1 MPAQSR
7 NWYFEPGPFND
18 DDGGETGDDSREDD
32 PLIGVSAWSPEVLQR
47 HGARVLDP
55 GSAEDV
61 YESREPGSAGHRARK
76 PRPTAYRARTLL
88 IPASLAQSPDI
99 EAAINHVLGGV
110 GMRIVVPEE
119 RREFRSRA
127 ADDLRQLPRP
137 VVLEPAAP
145 EPGKLA
151 LPVVVDAWVA
161 LQALRAAADAAQDD
175 AVLSRDVVG
184 QIRLEHLLVGW
195 SIIGE
200 PSSGGHP
207 LTGPGVADSYVC
219 GSGDTRA
226 PVAVCL
232 DAPARRPL
240 EECGSRRRSVVAVLD
255 TGVRAHPWLDVAPD
269 PDPAV
274 RYVTVPD
281 GFVAVDKN
289 MQATIYLEDQSAPQS
304 DQPRQLIK
312 DPWDRPVTANPL
324 VGELDEATGHGSFI
338 AGIVRQVAPDAQVLA
353 IRVMHSD
360 DVVYESTLI
369 NALALI
375 ADRVAFAQAGHME
388 DMVDVVSLSLGYYD
402 ESPADALYTSGLWLV
417 IERLLGMGVAI
428 FASAGNSATSQMCFP
443 AAFAV
448 SSAPG
453 PVRLIS
459 VGALNPNGTKA
470 LFSNDGQWVRAWA
483 DGAEVVSTFPV
494 DINGSYMPPVKVPAR
509 PRQGKRPVD
518 REALDPDDF
527 SCGFATWSGTSFS
540 APLLAGVLAA
550 QLLENAVDE
559 SGPAL
564 DEPGVDAARMRVEAA
579 LSAVR
584 DRGADRDG

>member
-1 MPAQSR
+1 MPAQRR

-18 DDGGETGDDSREDD
+18 DERAEAGNDSRDDD
-32 PLIGVSAWSPEVLQR
+32 PLVGVSAWSAEVLQR

-55 GSAEDV
+55 SSAEDV
-61 YESREPGSAGHRARK
+61 YESREPRSAGHRART

-88 IPASLAQSPDI
+88 IPANLTRNTEIVD
-99 EAAINHVLGGV
+99 AINGVLAGV
-110 GMRIVVPEE
+110 HMSIVVPEE
-119 RREFRSRA
+119 RRRFRSSA
-127 ADDLRQLPRP
+127 AEDLSQLPRP
-137 VVLEPAAP
+137 VVLVPAAP
-145 EPGKLA
+145 EPGELA
-151 LPVVVDAWVA
+151 LPVVVDAWTA
-161 LQALRAAADAAQDD
+161 LQALRAAAAVARDD
-175 AVLSRDVVG
+175 AVLSGKVVS

-240 EECGSRRRSVVAVLD
+240 EDCGSRRRPVVAVLD
-255 TGVRAHPWLDVAPD
+255 TGVRAHPWLDVPID
-269 PDPAV
+269 
-274 RYVTVPD
+274 TGLKPD
-281 GFVAVDKN
+281 GFVAVDEN
-289 MQATIYLEDQSAPQS
+289 MQTTIYEEDQSAAS
-304 DQPRQLIK
+304 EGDRPRHLIK
-312 DPWDRPVTANPL
+312 DPWDRPVTGNPL
-324 VGELDEATGHGSFI
+324 VGELDEATGHGLFI
-338 AGIVRQVAPDAQVLA
+338 AGIVRQVAPDARVLA

-369 NALALI
+369 NALTLI
-375 ADRVAFAQAGHME
+375 ADRVAFALTGHME

-417 IERLLGMGVAI
+417 IERLLGMGVAV

-448 SSAPG
+448 SPAPG

-483 DGAEVVSTFPV
+483 DGAAVVSTFPV
-494 DINGSYMPPVKVPAR
+494 DINGSRMPPVRVPAR
-509 PRQGKRPVD
+509 PRPGKRSVD
-518 REALDPDDF
+518 REALDLDDF
-527 SCGFATWSGTSFS
+527 RLGFATWSGTSFS
-540 APLLAGVLAA
+540 APLLAAILAA

-559 SGPAL
+559 SGLAL
-564 DEPGVDAARMRVEAA
+564 DEPGEEAARMRTVAA
-579 LSAVR
+579 LTAMQ
-584 DRGADRDG
+584 DGGADRDG

>member
-1 MPAQSR
+1 MPAQRR
-7 NWYFEPGPFND
+7 NWYFEPGPVND
-18 DDGGETGDDSREDD
+18 DDRGETGDDGRDDD
-32 PLIGVSAWSPEVLQR
+32 PLVGVSAWSPEVLQR

-55 GSAEDV
+55 SSAEDV
-61 YESREPGSAGHRARK
+61 YESREPGSAGHRART

-88 IPASLAQSPDI
+88 IPANLTRNTEIVDAIRGVLA
-99 EAAINHVLGGV
+99 GV
-110 GMRIVVPEE
+110 HMSIRVPEE
-119 RREFRSRA
+119 RRRFRSSA
-127 ADDLRQLPRP
+127 AEDLSQVPRP
-137 VVLEPAAP
+137 VVLVPAAP
-145 EPGKLA
+145 EEGELA
-151 LPVVVDAWVA
+151 LPVVVDAWTA
-161 LQALRAAADAAQDD
+161 LQALRAAAAVAPDD
-175 AVLSRDVVG
+175 AVLSKRVVS

-240 EECGSRRRSVVAVLD
+240 EDCGSRRRPVVAVLD
-255 TGVRAHPWLDVAPD
+255 TGVRAHPWLDIVPD
-269 PDPAV
+269 PV
-274 RYVTVPD
+274 HRYGTEPD
-281 GFVAVDKN
+281 GFVEVDEP
-289 MQATIYLEDQSAPQS
+289 MQITIYEEDRSAVWEG
-304 DQPRQLIK
+304 DRPRHLIR

-338 AGIVRQVAPDAQVLA
+338 AGIVRQVAPDARVLA

-369 NALALI
+369 DALTLI
-375 ADRVAFAQAGHME
+375 ADRVAYAQAGNMA

-402 ESPADALYTSGLWLV
+402 ESPADALYSSGLWLV
-417 IERLLGMGVAI
+417 IERLLGMGVAV

-448 SSAPG
+448 SPAPG
-453 PVRLIS
+453 PVPLIS

-470 LFSNDGQWVRAWA
+470 LFSNDGWWVRAWA
-483 DGAEVVSTFPV
+483 DGAAVVSTFPV
-494 DINGSYMPPVKVPAR
+494 DINGSRMPPVRVPAR
-509 PRQGKRPVD
+509 DHPGKRSVD

-527 SCGFATWSGTSFS
+527 RGGFATWSGTSFS
-540 APLLAGVLAA
+540 APLLAGILAA
-550 QLLENAVDE
+550 QLLKNAAGG

-564 DEPGVDAARMRVEAA
+564 DEPGEEAA
-579 LSAVR
+579 SERTRAALTAMR
-584 DRGADRDG
+584 EGGADRDE